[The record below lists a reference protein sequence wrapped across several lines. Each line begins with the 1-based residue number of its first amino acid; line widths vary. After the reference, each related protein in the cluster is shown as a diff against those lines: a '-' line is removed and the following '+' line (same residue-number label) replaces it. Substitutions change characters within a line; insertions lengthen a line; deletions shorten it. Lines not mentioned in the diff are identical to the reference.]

1 MISSFMF
8 NFFIKRSK
16 VTVDCFTNNINALE
30 YFPVARASEF
40 YPEWWK
46 SLPKLHSTT
55 DDNGLE
61 IKRATMKSCD
71 GFIDLY
77 QQGLIIPLWSDLVIE
92 TMPNGFRYNFAEG
105 GNNELGRH
113 DYDQMSSEFM
123 NYIHFKIM
131 SPWRLQEK
139 TDIKFLFFQPT
150 YNNVSTLLDW
160 HIMPG
165 VVDFSY
171 QHATNI
177 NILAPRG
184 RRFEIAAG
192 CPMAHVI
199 PLTDKDVEIKTHFLD
214 VKDMNHIELFYSNY
228 PFFNGSYKKMK
239 RLKREKN
246 ESKCPF
252 RGFKK

>member
-8 NFFIKRSK
+8 KFFIKRSK
-16 VTVDCFTNNINALE
+16 ITVDCFTSNINALE
-30 YFPVARASEF
+30 YFPIAQASEF

-46 SLPKLHSTT
+46 SLPKFHSTV
-55 DDNGLE
+55 DENGLE
-61 IKRATMKSCD
+61 IKKVTMKSCD

-77 QQGLIIPLWSDLVIE
+77 RHGFIIPLWSDLIIE

-105 GNNELGRH
+105 SHNEIGRH
-113 DYDQMSSEFM
+113 DYEQMSNEFI

-131 SPWRLQEK
+131 SPWRLREK
-139 TDIKFLFFQPT
+139 SEVKFLFFQPS

-165 VVDFSY
+165 MMDFSY

-184 RRFEIAAG
+184 KRFEIPAG
-192 CPMAHVI
+192 CPVAHII
-199 PLTDKDVEIKTHFLD
+199 PITDKDVEIKTHFLD
-214 VKDMNHIELFYSNY
+214 VKDVDSVKLFYNNY

-239 RLKREKN
+239 KLQQEKN
-246 ESKCPF
+246 KPQCPIK
-252 RGFKK
+252 GLFK